1 MSGNDNSYHLTIH
14 NDNKKGMIDLNI
26 INLTAMDNNEIGKI
40 EEINRCGNAQK
51 RLHELGL
58 YKDAEIKMLKNDR
71 GPVIFS
77 LSGSK
82 LALGRNLAS
91 HIKIS
96 V

>member
-1 MSGNDNSYHLTIH
+1 
-14 NDNKKGMIDLNI
+14 MIDLNL
-26 INLTAMDNNEIGKI
+26 INLASMDNNEIGKVI
-40 EEINRCGNAQK
+40 EINKCGHAQR

-58 YKDAEIKMLKNDR
+58 YKDAEVKMLKNDR

-91 HIKIS
+91 NVIIS
-96 V
+96 KSE